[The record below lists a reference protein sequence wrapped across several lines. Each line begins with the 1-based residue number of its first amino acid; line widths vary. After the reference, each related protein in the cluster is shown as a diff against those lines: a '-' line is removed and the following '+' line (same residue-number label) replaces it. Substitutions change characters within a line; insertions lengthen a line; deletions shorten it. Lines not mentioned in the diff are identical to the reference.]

1 LLASACVLPS
11 CRHDQQRSQIL
22 RDLVERVVVPN
33 TAALVQSSGRLRDE
47 IARLSVEPTLLTLG
61 AARAQWQRTLL
72 SWKRADVFRSGP
84 IMDANGLLRAMFWPV
99 RTGAIE
105 ALVQSSQALDEA
117 SIDAIGVDRRGLF
130 ALEYLLYPQ
139 ASAEGSAAQFTGA
152 NGERRTQLAR
162 ALTGNVLRYADQAL
176 RSLAASEIEGGSS
189 GMSQQ
194 IALTYLQATEQLY
207 LGANGGI
214 CQLVRAQSST
224 ADEGIRSDFRQAIAL
239 ISNLGLPLEQAAGR
253 DVVALDTAAL
263 AVKKLE
269 RALKTEL
276 TSTLGVTLTFSS
288 VDGD

>member
-1 LLASACVLPS
+1 
-11 CRHDQQRSQIL
+11 
-22 RDLVERVVVPN
+22 
-33 TAALVQSSGRLRDE
+33 
-47 IARLSVEPTLLTLG
+47 
-61 AARAQWQRTLL
+61 
-72 SWKRADVFRSGP
+72 
-84 IMDANGLLRAMFWPV
+84 
-99 RTGAIE
+99 
-105 ALVQSSQALDEA
+105 
-117 SIDAIGVDRRGLF
+117 LF

-176 RSLAASEIEGGSS
+176 RSLGNGKKYGQQLAEHGQDSVNHLVAQLIRSVENVSANRLGRIASLAKSGRLAASEIEGGSS